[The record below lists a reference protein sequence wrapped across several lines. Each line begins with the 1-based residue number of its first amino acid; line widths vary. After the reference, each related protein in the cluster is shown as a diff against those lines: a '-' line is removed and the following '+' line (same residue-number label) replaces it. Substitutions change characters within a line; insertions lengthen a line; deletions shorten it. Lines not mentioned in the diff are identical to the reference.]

1 MYAVIPETTSP
12 RPTVYVPSGTDFFAT
27 SSRRFVR
34 LAIDLGAPGSC
45 EESCD
50 GETAETDGGRLADH
64 NGRSM
69 STRMLI
75 LLAALCAVA
84 ILAAS
89 AIQILIAR

>member
-1 MYAVIPETTSP
+1 MLEGFRSL
-12 RPTVYVPSGTDFFAT
+12 VP
-27 SSRRFVR
+27 
-34 LAIDLGAPGSC
+34 
-45 EESCD
+45 
-50 GETAETDGGRLADH
+50 DH
-64 NGRSM
+64 NGAAM

>member
-1 MYAVIPETTSP
+1 MTT
-12 RPTVYVPSGTDFFAT
+12 VWDDESGVDKAGK
-27 SSRRFVR
+27 RKR
-34 LAIDLGAPGSC
+34 L
-45 EESCD
+45 
-50 GETAETDGGRLADH
+50 DH
-64 NGRSM
+64 NGARM

>member
-1 MYAVIPETTSP
+1 MCGSVLLRSW
-12 RPTVYVPSGTDFFAT
+12 
-27 SSRRFVR
+27 
-34 LAIDLGAPGSC
+34 LGGPGAGVH
-45 EESCD
+45 EALVEV
-50 GETAETDGGRLADH
+50 EPDH
-64 NGRSM
+64 NGAAM

>member
-1 MYAVIPETTSP
+1 MCVLADLRRGEVDVEAGKRAV
-12 RPTVYVPSGTDFFAT
+12 
-27 SSRRFVR
+27 
-34 LAIDLGAPGSC
+34 
-45 EESCD
+45 
-50 GETAETDGGRLADH
+50 ADH
-64 NGRSM
+64 NGADM